1 MVVTVGEFTGRQV
14 TVSVRVEV
22 PVIADKAAR
31 DGNDAAAGD
40 AGGARDGS
48 ANGGGTG
55 LRWTFPLT
63 HGDIDRD
70 TLPSILP
77 LSILP

>member
-1 MVVTVGEFTGRQV
+1 VVVAVGEFTGRQV

-48 ANGGGTG
+48 ANGGGLVSRG
-55 LRWTFPLT
+55 PFL
-63 HGDIDRD
+63 
-70 TLPSILP
+70 
-77 LSILP
+77 